1 MIKVIFLEE
10 LLIGEDHPVLLEGQ
24 LYYW

>member
-1 MIKVIFLEE
+1 MITVIFLEE